1 MSIFLLLLLT
11 GLWLFRPASALAVC
25 PVCTVAVGAGLGL
38 ARYFGIDDTVS
49 GVWFGGLILSSSL
62 WLVNWL
68 NTKRF
73 SFPYKNLLI
82 VVGFYAITLIP
93 LYFWGMIG
101 HKLHTLWGIDKLIL
115 GMAVGT
121 VVFALGVGI
130 DKYLRTKKVDGKAH
144 FAWQKVILPVSLLLV
159 TSLAFYLITK

>member
-1 MSIFLLLLLT
+1 MSILWLLLLI
-11 GLWLFRPASALAVC
+11 GLWLLKPASALAVC

-62 WLVNWL
+62 WLINWL
-68 NTKRF
+68 NTKRL
-73 SFPYKNLLI
+73 SFPYKNLVI

-101 HKLHTLWGIDKLIL
+101 HELHILWGVDKLIL
-115 GMAVGT
+115 GIGAGSLA
-121 VVFALGVGI
+121 FALGAGA
-130 DKYLRTKKVDGKAH
+130 DKYLRTKKADGKAH